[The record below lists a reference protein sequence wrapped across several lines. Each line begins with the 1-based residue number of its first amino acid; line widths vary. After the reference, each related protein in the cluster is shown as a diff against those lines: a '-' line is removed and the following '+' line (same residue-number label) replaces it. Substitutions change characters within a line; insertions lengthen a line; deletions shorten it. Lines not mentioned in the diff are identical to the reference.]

1 MNENTEKELLQVLK
15 EISGT
20 LKEMKEELSEIS
32 GAILETGAIID
43 DEEGLC

>member
-20 LKEMKEELSEIS
+20 LKEMKEESGEIS
-32 GAILETGAIID
+32 GAILETGTAI
-43 DEEGLC
+43 EEEEN